1 LIMDVVY
8 LMGTEFETIEARITP
23 MFAQLQCEC
32 GILQRLIYKNR
43 NQHRR
48 SSYFQ
53 HVLKVSR
60 DIKLLQSTNLE
71 ELVSSCLL
79 VIKGDR
85 PKQKVHLFESLK
97 RRKCDNGKYN
107 FMERLLGAARLLAEM
122 VETMLKA
129 ATEVSVLFAQ
139 AFFMGFSV
147 IIMGLLARL
156 RVLVQQILLDV
167 VSLFNMVSSL
177 SRKKQSIKITHKGL
191 EVVREVFPVTQD
203 FVKLECVW
211 KSDKFILIETKHDCE
226 NENQG
231 EDSGG
236 NVSVEAS
243 AINYDTIEN
252 FLRDDQVIPNTECG
266 EEGGEYQ
273 GDTKASFKNSSPV
286 TSSHAL
292 PRSAPNAEP
301 HSARKKVAFV
311 SIKNHAPASQSV
323 RGVSSFNSKCQA
335 K

>member
-1 LIMDVVY
+1 M
-8 LMGTEFETIEARITP
+8 
-23 MFAQLQCEC
+23 Q
-32 GILQRLIYKNR
+32 
-43 NQHRR
+43 
-48 SSYFQ
+48 
-53 HVLKVSR
+53 
-60 DIKLLQSTNLE
+60 
-71 ELVSSCLL
+71 
-79 VIKGDR
+79 
-85 PKQKVHLFESLK
+85 
-97 RRKCDNGKYN
+97 
-107 FMERLLGAARLLAEM
+107 
-122 VETMLKA
+122 
-129 ATEVSVLFAQ
+129 
-139 AFFMGFSV
+139 
-147 IIMGLLARL
+147 
-156 RVLVQQILLDV
+156 
-167 VSLFNMVSSL
+167 
-177 SRKKQSIKITHKGL
+177 
-191 EVVREVFPVTQD
+191 VVREVFPVTQD

-252 FLRDDQVIPNTECG
+252 FLGDDQVIPNTECG

-301 HSARKKVAFV
+301 HYARKKVAFV